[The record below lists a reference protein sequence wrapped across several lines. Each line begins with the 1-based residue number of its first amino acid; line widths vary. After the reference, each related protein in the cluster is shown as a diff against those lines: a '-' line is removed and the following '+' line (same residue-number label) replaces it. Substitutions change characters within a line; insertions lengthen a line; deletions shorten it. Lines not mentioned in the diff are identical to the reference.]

1 MLKLTIRRAD
11 GPSYRTTVL
20 ELPEREDLLAEKLK
34 QIGVGVT
41 LEKNC
46 QIEKLEGD
54 GGALQALVGASVN
67 ADEMQYLAKRLDSF
81 DKREMLAFRAA
92 ATAEKL
98 TEVKDLINLTYNLD
112 CYTVISSFTDAAQI
126 GSIHLTALE
135 HGIIPE
141 KVPAAELEAVG
152 RALIAGGDGVVTPYG
167 VLYRNGNQQELVY
180 NGRQFPEYFYQ
191 DCEISAVL
199 TLDGKTETLYL
210 PCFDVEI
217 EKALLRLG
225 AADSSKCTVKM
236 EQGRICEAIRIMLEE
251 EFQLSEHLDTLN
263 RLARCYRGFD
273 EQALENFHTIFDSA
287 CPQTP
292 EEVLCLAENFYE
304 FTVIPGVSTP
314 EESAHY
320 MIEQSGHFE
329 LDPSLEEFLDFKGY
343 GERRVREEQGIFGDR
358 GYLAYRGTTAL
369 VEEILARNM
378 PAEQNLAPEQGQKMG
393 GL

>member
-1 MLKLTIRRAD
+1 MLKAVMRRAD
-11 GPSYRTTVL
+11 APSYRIAVL

-46 QIEKLEGD
+46 RVEKLEGD
-54 GGALQALVGASVN
+54 SGALQALVGANVN

-81 DKREMLAFRAA
+81 DKREMLAFQAA

-98 TEVKDLINLTYNLD
+98 TEVKDLINLTFNLD
-112 CYTVISSFTDAAQI
+112 CYTVISSFTDAAEI

-141 KVPAAELEAVG
+141 KVPTAELEAVG

-167 VLYRNGNQQELVY
+167 VLYRNGNQPELLY

-191 DCEISAVL
+191 ECDISVAL

-225 AADSSKCTVKM
+225 AADSTMCDAEM
-236 EQGRICEAIRIMLEE
+236 EQGRICEAIRIVFEE
-251 EFQLSEHLDTLN
+251 EYQLSEHLDTLN
-263 RLARCYRGFD
+263 RLARCYQGFD

-287 CPQTP
+287 WPQTP

-304 FTVIPGVSTP
+304 FTVIPGISTP
-314 EESAHY
+314 EEYGRY
-320 MIEQSGHFE
+320 MIERSGHFE
-329 LDPSLEEFLDFKGY
+329 LDPNLEEFVDFKSY
-343 GERRVREEQGIFGDR
+343 GEDRVRQEQGVFGDR

-378 PAEQNLAPEQGQKMG
+378 PAEQNAAPEQGQQMG